1 MDASR
6 KVVFMDK
13 ELEKLTVY
21 VDGPAQIP
29 DILAKVPTKSGRD
42 VWLILHIEIQGAEG
56 GDLPERMFFYNSS
69 LRVVH
74 LKKLSDVTDVISFAL
89 LTAKRPRGED
99 GLYRRESYRNK
110 LIYEYPSLKLWELDS
125 VELEAGDNPFDWAL
139 YAGKCALEGGRN
151 EKLKLDYLKFLIE
164 KLDSVGWTHEEK
176 LSLFRFMD
184 TLLHP
189 KNVQL
194 QKEYDAFNEQRQR
207 EGKSML
213 LSAYEERVMEKS
225 RKEGIKEGEKR
236 GEKKRTLAIAAKML
250 AEGEPREK
258 ILNYTGITSK
268 ELDKL
273 IKDRAN

>member
-21 VDGPAQIP
+21 VDGPAQIA

-56 GDLPERMFFYNSS
+56 GDLPERMFYYNSS
-69 LRVVH
+69 LRVQH
-74 LKKLSDVTDVISFAL
+74 LKKKLDEITDVVSFAL
-89 LTAKRPRGED
+89 LTAKRPSGEEEY
-99 GLYRRESYRNK
+99 YRRESYRNR
-110 LIYEYPSLKLWELDS
+110 LAYEYPTLKLWELDGT
-125 VELEAGDNPFDWAL
+125 ELQSGDNPFDWAL
-139 YAGKCALEGGRN
+139 HAGKCALDGGRN
-151 EKLKLDYLKFLIE
+151 ERVKLDYLKHLIE
-164 KLDSVGWTHEEK
+164 KLDSVGWSHDEK

-184 TLLHP
+184 MLLHP
-189 KNVQL
+189 KKIQL
-194 QKEYDAFNEQRQR
+194 QKEYDAFNEQRQK

-213 LSAYEERVMEKS
+213 LSALEERVIEKA
-225 RKEGIKEGEKR
+225 RKEGRKEGRKESM
-236 GEKKRTLAIAAKML
+236 LVMAAKML
-250 AEGEPREK
+250 SEGEPWEK
-258 ILNYTGITSK
+258 ILNYTGITRK